1 MWYVDLVQRA
11 VSDTLTLT
19 MSKKQNRRAP
29 IRVTV
34 DLDAKDYASLVQ
46 VERTMRAMSKAETIR
61 RLVRFAVMNPH
72 TVAEPV

>member
-1 MWYVDLVQRA
+1 
-11 VSDTLTLT
+11 

-72 TVAEPV
+72 TVA